1 MPGNSATATKLKTA
15 RKIGNILFD
24 GSADITL
31 SQIGASAIGHTHNYL
46 PLSGGTLTGDLNFS
60 SGDSITWNSGS
71 WFQRIKTVDDSTA
84 NTPVFILQQSGN
96 SGSTWT
102 DLLTVKD
109 NGQIVANTFIGSL
122 SGNATSATTAN
133 SATKATQ
140 DGAGNVITS
149 KYVTIDTAQTIS
161 GAKTFS
167 KELVISNTTVST
179 SKTTGALKVKGGIAT
194 EGQMSANKVMVGD
207 GCTLEMDE
215 YGALNFV
222 FL

>member
-1 MPGNSATATKLKTA
+1 MAYHKIMSERKRRICELDSESIAFYRRNPCIACEELLGIKL
-15 RKIGNILFD
+15 ID
-24 GSADITL
+24 
-31 SQIGASAIGHTHNYL
+31 SQKY
-46 PLSGGTLTGDLNFS
+46 
-60 SGDSITWNSGS
+60 
-71 WFQRIKTVDDSTA
+71 
-84 NTPVFILQQSGN
+84 ILQQSGN

-167 KELVISNTTVST
+167 KEIVISNTTAST
-179 SKTTGALKVKGGIAT
+179 NKTTGALKAKGGIST
-194 EGQMSANKVMVGD
+194 EGQMSANKVMIGD
-207 GCTLEMDE
+207 ECTLEMDE